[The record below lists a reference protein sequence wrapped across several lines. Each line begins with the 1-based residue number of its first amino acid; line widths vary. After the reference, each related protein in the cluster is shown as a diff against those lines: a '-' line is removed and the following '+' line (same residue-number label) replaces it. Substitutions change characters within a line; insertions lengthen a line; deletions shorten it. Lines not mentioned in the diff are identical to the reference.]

1 MTQIPILLSVL
12 GKFNLSPNVLPYNLY
27 DQNKDSLQI
36 RYDQNLLNQYYKFG
50 NTIAHNCF
58 LKLDYIPSE
67 IFNSNRWLIA
77 NSNDR
82 EVLVFYENDG
92 DVIMRK
98 TIRD

>member
-12 GKFNLSPNVLPYNLY
+12 GKFNILPNVLPYNLT
-27 DQNKDSLQI
+27 DLNIDSLQL

-67 IFNSNRWLIA
+67 IFINKRWHIA
-77 NSNDR
+77 NSNNQ

-98 TIRD
+98 TIRS

>member
-12 GKFNLSPNVLPYNLY
+12 GKFNLLPNVLPYNLT
-27 DQNKDSLQI
+27 DLNKDSLQL

-50 NTIAHNCF
+50 NAIAHNCF

-67 IFNSNRWLIA
+67 IFNSNRWVIA
-77 NSNDR
+77 NFNNK

-98 TIRD
+98 L

>member
-12 GKFNLSPNVLPYNLY
+12 GKFNLSPNVLPYSDL
-27 DQNKDSLQI
+27 NKDSLHL
-36 RYDQNLLNQYYKFG
+36 RYDQNLLNQYYKYG

-67 IFNSNRWLIA
+67 IFNNKRWLIS
-77 NSNDR
+77 NSNDC
-82 EVLVFYENDG
+82 EILVFYETDG

-98 TIRD
+98 TIRSIS